1 MQKKKIGVHL
11 YKSVE
16 NKQTTQKKK
25 IVVLNLLKTNKQT
38 MQNIKEACSC
48 CSQKKKK
55 IVVHLYKS
63 VENKQTNKQTN
74 NSKEE
79 DFCSPL

>member
-25 IVVLNLLKTNKQT
+25 IVVNLF
-38 MQNIKEACSC
+38 
-48 CSQKKKK
+48 
-55 IVVHLYKS
+55 KS
-63 VENKQTNKQTN
+63 VENKQTNNAKYKR
-74 NSKEE
+74 S
-79 DFCSPL
+79 L

>member
-25 IVVLNLLKTNKQT
+25 
-38 MQNIKEACSC
+38 
-48 CSQKKKK
+48 K
-55 IVVHLYKS
+55 IVGYLYKS
-63 VENKQTNKQTN
+63 VN
-74 NSKEE
+74 NALLVKEAFWRGQIVRGNVAASVFVLRPE
-79 DFCSPL
+79 IVFVSSALQ